1 MRGLTLLLFAL
12 TWTATTVPLTA
23 LAQEAQAQSTA
34 SSNIPS
40 NAATNRI
47 ISAGASITEI
57 IYALG
62 AQQQLVAT
70 DVTSHKWHNGTL
82 PNVGYHRQL
91 TTEGLLAL
99 TPTTLIASQEAGPDT
114 TLQLLRQAGVEVT
127 VLHPGNQIDDLKMR
141 IEQVAQQ
148 TGHTSQAS
156 RLMAKIDNLASQ
168 LQRQQPD
175 PLQQQKVVFILLR
188 DGSPLSLAG
197 SNTPVDT
204 IIELMGA
211 TNPAAAQI
219 DSYKPASSEALLAMA
234 PDAILVSQRSLQ
246 QIGGVEALL
255 TAHPMLAA
263 TPAGQKQRIF
273 SIEGTSLIGELGISS
288 LHEAQRLHNLV
299 YGD

>member
-1 MRGLTLLLFAL
+1 MRVLTLLLFAL
-12 TWTATTVPLTA
+12 ALSATTLI
-23 LAQEAQAQSTA
+23 QRAQAQNAQTQIS
-34 SSNIPS
+34 PS
-40 NAATNRI
+40 DNRI

-62 AQQQLVAT
+62 AQHQLVAT

-91 TTEGLLAL
+91 TAEGLLAL
-99 TPTTLIASQEAGPDT
+99 TPTALIASNEAGPDAT
-114 TLQLLRQAGVEVT
+114 IQLLRQAGVAVTILNQGNEV
-127 VLHPGNQIDDLKMR
+127 VDLKQR

-148 TGHTSQAS
+148 TGHTAQAVS
-156 RLMAKIDNLASQ
+156 LMTKVDALASQ
-168 LQRQQPD
+168 LQQQLPD
-175 PLQQQKVVFILLR
+175 PSQQQKAVFLLLR
-188 DGSPLSLAG
+188 EGSPASLAG
-197 SNTPVDT
+197 RNTPADT
-204 IIELMGA
+204 IIQLMGA

-219 DSYKPASSEALLAMA
+219 ESYKPASNEALLTMA
-234 PDAILVSQRSLQ
+234 PDVILVSQRSLK

-255 TAHPMLAA
+255 AAHPMLAA

>member
-1 MRGLTLLLFAL
+1 MRVLTLLLFAL
-12 TWTATTVPLTA
+12 TISATT
-23 LAQEAQAQSTA
+23 QIQKAQAHDA
-34 SSNIPS
+34 PS
-40 NAATNRI
+40 QTDPSDNRI

-99 TPTTLIASQEAGPDT
+99 NPSILIASNEAGPDT
-114 TLQLLRQAGVEVT
+114 TLQLLRQAGVDVAI
-127 VLHPGNQIDDLKMR
+127 LNQGNHIVDLKQR
-141 IEQVAQQ
+141 IEQVAER
-148 TGHTSQAS
+148 TGHTAQATS
-156 RLMAKIDNLASQ
+156 LLAKVDALANQ
-168 LQRQQPD
+168 LQQQLPD
-175 PLQQQKVVFILLR
+175 PSQQQKVVFLLIR
-188 DGSPLSLAG
+188 DGSPVSLAG
-197 SNTPVDT
+197 RNTPADT
-204 IIELMGA
+204 IIQLMGA

-219 DSYKPASSEALLAMA
+219 ESYKPASSEALLTMA
-234 PDAILVSQRSLQ
+234 PDVILVSQRSLQ
-246 QIGGVEALL
+246 QLGGVEALL

-299 YGD
+299 YGN